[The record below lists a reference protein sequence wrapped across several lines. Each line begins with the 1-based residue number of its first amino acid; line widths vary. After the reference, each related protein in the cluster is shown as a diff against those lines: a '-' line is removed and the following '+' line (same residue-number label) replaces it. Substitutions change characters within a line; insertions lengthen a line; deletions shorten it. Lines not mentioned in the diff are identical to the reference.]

1 MFFPNPKIGSFCQ
14 NQKDFCRGGQNAPR
28 KIKTNTIHK
37 IGQEIRANKKKKTWF
52 KRRKQDQQLMY
63 IPFYHKKTCD
73 GKKAMAWAQP
83 PFSKNEPNC
92 LSNQTRK
99 EMEED

>member
-1 MFFPNPKIGSFCQ
+1 MHLARSKQTQYTKSDKKFVQ
-14 NQKDFCRGGQNAPR
+14 
-28 KIKTNTIHK
+28 
-37 IGQEIRANKKKKTWF
+37 KKKNTWF

>member
-1 MFFPNPKIGSFCQ
+1 MHLARSKQTQYTKSDKKFV
-14 NQKDFCRGGQNAPR
+14 QKY
-28 KIKTNTIHK
+28 TL
-37 IGQEIRANKKKKTWF
+37 F

-63 IPFYHKKTCD
+63 IPFYHKITCD

-92 LSNQTRK
+92 LSNQTMK
-99 EMEED
+99 EMEADRSHYALGFAKGEVSTICR